1 MYRLRVIVE
10 EIKGF
15 CDLPMRVGD
24 YFEVDGGSLLVPP
37 GQRVCIWA
45 LQSLIPFLTAKQ
57 RNIVDD
63 NDWVPTTSKI
73 SCPDPNGVVIYKVIR
88 VGVDDAAGGS
98 GAVPGRAGDAEANGA
113 IPQRILVNAAAC
125 SGCRRCELA
134 CSMNHEGQFSPEM
147 SRIVVDKD
155 DACGTDSPRV
165 CRQCGIA
172 KCLQACPAGAIA
184 RDPDTRAVIVDRS
197 RCRKCGACIRACP
210 FGAIRMTS
218 EGFPL
223 ICDLCGGSPACAD
236 ACPTGA
242 VTFGRAGDTVPEPR
256 FRQPGKEPVS

>member
-88 VGVDDAAGGS
+88 VGWTM
-98 GAVPGRAGDAEANGA
+98 P
-113 IPQRILVNAAAC
+113 LAAA
-125 SGCRRCELA
+125 EQYPA
-134 CSMNHEGQFSPEM
+134 AQEM
-147 SRIVVDKD
+147 QRP
-155 DACGTDSPRV
+155 TEPF
-165 CRQCGIA
+165 
-172 KCLQACPAGAIA
+172 
-184 RDPDTRAVIVDRS
+184 RS
-197 RCRKCGACIRACP
+197 E
-210 FGAIRMTS
+210 S
-218 EGFPL
+218 W
-223 ICDLCGGSPACAD
+223 
-236 ACPTGA
+236 
-242 VTFGRAGDTVPEPR
+242 
-256 FRQPGKEPVS
+256 